1 MGLDLLYDFTMY
13 CFFDEYNPGIVLILQ
28 LLGCIIYYNNVSK
41 NITYRIVPMF
51 KRLLC
56 GAALLAAANI
66 SNAGVIT
73 QDFTVNNQNT
83 DISEVISFDLFD
95 DLGGTLILESVSF
108 SLNALVNGSAAI
120 ENRNVGS
127 TVINATLS
135 ADVLLSDA
143 ISGSLISLA
152 PTVSQMSSVAGFD
165 GVVDFGGTSGL
176 IFLNMN
182 ANESGQFMLVDMMSL
197 ADYIGVGT
205 STLDFIVNATSDV
218 IGGGNLTSEL
228 VTNAGASISVVYT
241 FSEDLVPSVVSEPAY
256 FALLGMGI
264 LAFGRFKRRT
274 K

>member
-1 MGLDLLYDFTMY
+1 
-13 CFFDEYNPGIVLILQ
+13 
-28 LLGCIIYYNNVSK
+28 
-41 NITYRIVPMF
+41 MF

-83 DISEVISFDLFD
+83 DINEMIAFDLFD
-95 DLGGTLILESVSF
+95 DLDGTLILESVTF
-108 SLNALVNGSAAI
+108 TLNALVNGSAAI
-120 ENRNVGS
+120 ENRNVDNAM
-127 TVINATLS
+127 INATLS

-152 PTVSQMSSVAGFD
+152 PTVSEMSSVAGFD
-165 GVVDFGGTSGL
+165 GIVDFGGTSGL
-176 IFLNMN
+176 TFLNMN
-182 ANESGQFMLVDMMSL
+182 ADENGQFMLVDMASL

-218 IGGGNLTSEL
+218 IGGGNITSEL
-228 VTNAGASISVVYT
+228 VTNAAANISVVYT
-241 FSEDLVPSVVSEPAY
+241 FSEELVPSVVSEPAY
-256 FALLGMGI
+256 IALLGMGL
-264 LAFGRFKRRT
+264 LAFGRLKRRT

>member
-1 MGLDLLYDFTMY
+1 ML
-13 CFFDEYNPGIVLILQ
+13 
-28 LLGCIIYYNNVSK
+28 
-41 NITYRIVPMF
+41 

-66 SNAGVIT
+66 SNADVIT
-73 QDFTVNNQNT
+73 QDFTVNNQST
-83 DISEVISFDLFD
+83 DISEVMSFDLFD
-95 DLGGTLILESVSF
+95 DFAGTRILESVSF
-108 SLNALVNGSAAI
+108 TLNALVTGSAAI

-152 PTVSQMSSVAGFD
+152 PSVSEMSSVAGFD
-165 GVVDFGGTSGL
+165 GTVDFGGTSGL
-176 IFLNMN
+176 TFLNMN

-205 STLDFIVNATSDV
+205 STLDFIVKATSDV

-228 VTNAGASISVVYT
+228 VTNAGASISVIYT
-241 FSEDLVPSVVSEPAY
+241 FSEELVPSVVSEPAY
-256 FALLGMGI
+256 IALLGMGI
-264 LAFGRFKRRT
+264 LAFGRLKRRT